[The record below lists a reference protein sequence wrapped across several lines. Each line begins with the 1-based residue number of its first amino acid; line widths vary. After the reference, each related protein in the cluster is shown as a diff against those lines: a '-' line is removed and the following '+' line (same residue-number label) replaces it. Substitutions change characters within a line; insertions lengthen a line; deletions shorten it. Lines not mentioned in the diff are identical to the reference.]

1 MDHHA
6 MDHTYRAPAAPAD
19 LAAAQLKR
27 LVLLR
32 WLSVLAM
39 FLAALAMP
47 PLLGLV
53 VPLGPLLAVALAL
66 AALNL
71 FTLAW
76 LARGPEPV
84 PAMPFVQLALDL
96 LAWGGFLY
104 FTGGA
109 TNPLI
114 SLFLPLVAIGAA
126 ILPAGQAWLLAA
138 VAVGAYSLLWEFHW
152 PIHLHDAAQ
161 AARWHLAGMWL
172 TFALSAGV
180 IVAFVVRMTG
190 ALRARDRAL
199 ADARAAR
206 DRDEHIVALGN
217 LAAGAAHSLGTPLG
231 TLRILVDELLRD
243 PRPAPELRADLE
255 LMREQVDHCKH
266 TLGLLTARA
275 GHLRAEG
282 GGVVSARAWVETVL
296 AQWQAQRPHAAAVLR
311 AASELHG
318 VNIVADATLAQAV
331 HTLVN
336 NAADASPGAVEVAAR
351 LEADALVIEVGDR
364 GPGIP
369 ADLRAALGR
378 APLEDRPA
386 GMGIGLFLAQA
397 AVGRCRGRLDF
408 LAREGGG
415 TLARM
420 SIPLARIRA

>member
-1 MDHHA
+1 MA
-6 MDHTYRAPAAPAD
+6 RIRADGLSAD
-19 LAAAQLKR
+19 LAATQLGR
-27 LVLLR
+27 LLTLR
-32 WLSVLAM
+32 WLSVAAM
-39 FLAALAMP
+39 LAAALVLP
-47 PLLGLV
+47 PLLDIV

-76 LARGPEPV
+76 LATA
-84 PAMPFVQLALDL
+84 PAPRPLLPLAQLSLDL
-96 LAWGGFLY
+96 LAWSAFLY
-104 FTGGA
+104 VIGGA

-114 SLFLPLVAIGAA
+114 TMLLPLVAIGAA

-138 VAVGAYSLLWEFHW
+138 LAVGAYSLLWRFHW
-152 PIHLHDAAQ
+152 PIHLHDAAE

-180 IVAFVVRMTG
+180 IVGFVVRMTG

-199 ADARAAR
+199 AEAQAAR
-206 DRDEHIVALGN
+206 ERDAHIVALGN

-231 TLRILVDELLRD
+231 TLRILVDELLRG
-243 PRPAPELRADLE
+243 PRPAAELHADLE
-255 LMREQVDHCKH
+255 LMREQVDHCKR
-266 TLGLLTARA
+266 TLAELTASA

-282 GGVVSARAWVETVL
+282 GAAVPARAWVESVL
-296 AQWQAQRPHAAAVLR
+296 AQWQAQRPHAAAG
-311 AASELHG
+311 LHTTPDLDALA
-318 VNIVADATLAQAV
+318 IVADETLAQAL

-336 NAADASPGAVEVAAR
+336 NAADVSPDSIEVDAR
-351 LEADALVIEVGDR
+351 READDLVLVVRDR

-369 ADLRAALGR
+369 DALRAALGR
-378 APLEDRPA
+378 APLADRPA

-397 AVGRCRGRLDF
+397 AVARHHGRLDF
-408 LAREGGG
+408 IAREGGG

-420 SIPLARIRA
+420 SIPLARIQV

>member
-1 MDHHA
+1 MERTRTA
-6 MDHTYRAPAAPAD
+6 GLPAD
-19 LAAAQLKR
+19 LAAAQLGR
-27 LVLLR
+27 LLTLR
-32 WLSVLAM
+32 WLSVATMLI
-39 FLAALAMP
+39 AALALP
-47 PLLGLV
+47 PLLDLV
-53 VPLGPLLAVALAL
+53 VPLGPLLAEALAL

-76 LARGPEPV
+76 LASGPAPV
-84 PAMPFVQLALDL
+84 PLLPLAQLTLDL
-96 LAWGGFLY
+96 IAWSAFLY
-104 FTGGA
+104 LTGGA

-114 SLFLPLVAIGAA
+114 SMLLPLVAIGAA

-138 VAVGAYSLLWEFHW
+138 LAVGAYSLLWTFHW
-152 PIHLHDAAQ
+152 PIHLHDAAE

-180 IVAFVVRMTG
+180 IVGFVVRMTA

-199 ADARAAR
+199 AEAQAARA
-206 DRDEHIVALGN
+206 RDEHIVALGN

-231 TLRILVDELLRD
+231 TLRILVDELLRG
-243 PRPAPELRADLE
+243 PRPAAEQRADLE
-255 LMREQVDHCKH
+255 LMREQIDHCKR
-266 TLGLLTARA
+266 TLAELTARA

-282 GGVVSARAWVETVL
+282 GGAVSARAWVEAVL
-296 AQWQAQRPHAAAVLR
+296 ARWQAQRPHVAA
-311 AASELHG
+311 G
-318 VNIVADATLAQAV
+318 VSVQPDLDTVDIVADETLAQAL

-336 NAADASPGAVEVAAR
+336 NAADVSPAA
-351 LEADALVIEVGDR
+351 IEVTAHRTADELVLEVRDR

-369 ADLRAALGR
+369 EALRAALGR
-378 APLEDRPA
+378 APLADRPA

-397 AVGRCRGRLDF
+397 AVARYRGRLDF

-420 SIPLARIRA
+420 SIPLAGIQA